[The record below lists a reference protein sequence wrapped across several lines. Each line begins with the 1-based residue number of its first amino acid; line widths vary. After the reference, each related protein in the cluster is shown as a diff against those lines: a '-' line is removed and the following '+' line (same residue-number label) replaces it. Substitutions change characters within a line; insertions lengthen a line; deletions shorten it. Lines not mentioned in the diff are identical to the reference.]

1 MEFIIFDLEWNSVF
15 QNGKLYNQDITEIG
29 AVEVSEVDQRLILG
43 RKFHSY
49 VRPQKTI
56 SPQIRQL
63 TNLQEA
69 DRWLAHKFPIVL
81 KHFYKWLGHKSYIFC
96 SWGEQD
102 RTVLQ
107 KNLRFYQLKGNYF
120 TQYFDLQKAF
130 SVLKNHQ
137 NGNRIGLLKAIETL
151 GLTFEGTP
159 HCSVDDAFNTA
170 KVFMK
175 TFHQLSIHPEPF
187 LKNWQDHEYKKQI
200 LNIIKLRK
208 ELDFSYQELSII
220 SNISQEELKQM
231 ETFQV
236 QKKQKEITRLVN
248 LLYAMKAKGL

>member
-1 MEFIIFDLEWNSVF
+1 
-15 QNGKLYNQDITEIG
+15 
-29 AVEVSEVDQRLILG
+29 
-43 RKFHSY
+43 
-49 VRPQKTI
+49 
-56 SPQIRQL
+56 
-63 TNLQEA
+63 
-69 DRWLAHKFPIVL
+69 
-81 KHFYKWLGHKSYIFC
+81 
-96 SWGEQD
+96 
-102 RTVLQ
+102 LQ

-151 GLTFEGTP
+151 DLTFEGTP